1 MKQYA
6 DKKGIWGWMT
16 FDWAS
21 QPYNTLLLTF
31 VFGPYFTSSVVGDG
45 VRGQAIW
52 GYMLAAAGVCI
63 ALLAPVLGAIADS
76 AGPRKPWIW
85 GFSALYV
92 IGSFALWWAVPGMRD
107 PFWILVFFGIGMI
120 GMEFATIFSNAML
133 PDLGPKEQI
142 GRISGSG
149 WAFGY
154 WGGVLALFI
163 MLLLLAE
170 NDQGV
175 TLLGN
180 PPMFGLD
187 AAAREGTRS
196 VGPLTAVW
204 YALFMIPFFLWV
216 PDVKRKKVT
225 KGVIAAG
232 LSDLWKTLR
241 SLPGRVSLTAYLGS
255 SMFYRDALNGLFGFG
270 GIYAIGVLKWSI
282 TEIGVFGIVA
292 AITGAIFAW
301 LGGFADRKWGPK
313 PVIVWCVVILIIVCT
328 VIVSTSRE
336 MVVFIPV
343 AEGSTLPDIVFY
355 ICGGAIGGAGGALQA
370 ASRTMMVR
378 QADKNR
384 MTEAFGLYALSGK
397 ATSFIAPFAIAV
409 MTDITGS
416 QRLGVSPLVGLFI
429 IGLVLLIWVKPD
441 GTAEA

>member
-6 DKKGIWGWMT
+6 DKKGVWGWMS

-31 VFGPYFTSSVVGDG
+31 VFGPYFTSSVIGSG
-45 VRGQAIW
+45 AEGQALW
-52 GYMLAAAGVCI
+52 GYMLSAVGVCI
-63 ALLAPVLGAIADS
+63 AVLAPIMGAIADS
-76 AGPRKPWIW
+76 SGPRKPWIW
-85 GFSALYV
+85 GFSVLYV
-92 IGSFALWWAVPGMRD
+92 VGAFALWWAVPGMRD
-107 PFWILVFFGIGMI
+107 PFWILVAFGVGMI

-154 WGGVLALFI
+154 WGGVLALFL
-163 MLLLLAE
+163 MLLFLAE
-170 NDQGV
+170 NEDGV

-180 PPMFGLD
+180 PPILGLD

-204 YALFMIPFFLWV
+204 YALFMVPFFLWV
-216 PDVKRKKVT
+216 PDVKRKKVS
-225 KGVIAAG
+225 KGVVAQG
-232 LSDLWKTLR
+232 LAELWRTLK

-270 GIYAIGVLKWSI
+270 GIYAVGVLGWSI

-292 AITGAIFAW
+292 AISGAIFAW
-301 LGGFADRKWGPK
+301 AGGFADSKFGPK
-313 PVIVWCVVILIIVCT
+313 PVIVWCVVILIIVCSI
-328 VIVSTSRE
+328 IVSTSRE
-336 MVVFIPV
+336 MVVFIPI
-343 AEGSTLPDIVFY
+343 AEGSSLPDIVFY
-355 ICGGAIGGAGGALQA
+355 ICGAAIGGAGGALQA

-378 QADKNR
+378 QADKNY

-397 ATSFIAPFAIAV
+397 ATSFIAPFMIAV
-409 MTDITGS
+409 VTDITNS
-416 QRLGVSPLVGLFI
+416 QRLGVSPLVGLFL

-441 GTAEA
+441 GEEIA